1 MTSAMRPDQTVG
13 QLAGQLPND
22 LWAAETLPC
31 CVFFLRGL
39 PVWAQRRKG
48 RAEGPR
54 DMGEKPFPDSD
65 PELLS
70 LSKQPARLHLSRGGC
85 PSLLPQWTPGSLSNI
100 LGRKYGGMKAG
111 CKIC

>member
-13 QLAGQLPND
+13 QLAGQLLND
-22 LWAAETLPC
+22 LWAAETLAC

-48 RAEGPR
+48 RAGGPR
-54 DMGEKPFPDSD
+54 DMGEKPSPNSD

-70 LSKQPARLHLSRGGC
+70 LTKQPASCISAGGGF
-85 PSLLPQWTPGSLSNI
+85 PSLLLPWTSGSLSNI

-111 CKIC
+111 CRIC